1 MANFHKNKWN
11 SEDVKLAEDYFK
23 KSLEL
28 DANHVASIVG
38 LADVYSFM
46 GMTGLMSFMD
56 AWGKS
61 NELVSQALILDP
73 NNPGA
78 YYQKANSSFFVES
91 NFTKSLLNASKAI
104 QLKPNYVEAQQF
116 LCFLHLLSG
125 NTEKAKEHLE
135 IALGI
140 DPLSQETLF
149 YSAYF
154 DYMTGDYSK
163 SLIQLDSCLAVN
175 PKNIPVH
182 AVRSLC
188 LLMLE
193 RYDEVIHYYDNKN
206 VAVVEAEKAG
216 GIALAYAFKKD
227 KEKTEEYINLFK
239 EQAKSPDGFTA
250 DSFLFML
257 YAVTDQIDEAFNW
270 VQNGIKTK
278 STLLHL
284 RFADPVVNALKLDK
298 RYRKFHDIIFSTDIG
313 FSAKKVKKSLLD
325 EKATLESMTKLLDY
339 ILKEEP
345 YLDPTLSLRS
355 LAEKI
360 NLHPNQLSWLLNDNL
375 GKSFNE
381 FINSY
386 RVEDAKR
393 RLSSAEFDK

>member
-1 MANFHKNKWN
+1 
-11 SEDVKLAEDYFK
+11 
-23 KSLEL
+23 
-28 DANHVASIVG
+28 
-38 LADVYSFM
+38 
-46 GMTGLMSFMD
+46 MD
-56 AWGKS
+56 AWGES

-91 NFTKSLLNASKAI
+91 NFTESFLNASKAAE
-104 QLKPNYVEAQQF
+104 LKPNYVEAHQF

-154 DYMTGDYSK
+154 SYMTGDYSK
-163 SLIQLDSCLAVN
+163 SLIQLDSSLEVN

-182 AVRSLC
+182 AVKSLC

-193 RYDEVIHYYDNKN
+193 RYDEVIHYYDNIS
-206 VAVVEAEKAG
+206 VDVVEAEKAG

-227 KEKTEEYINLFK
+227 KKKTEEYINLFK

-257 YAVTDQIDEAFNW
+257 YAVTGKFDEAFNW

-284 RFADPVVNALKLDK
+284 RFADPVVNLLRSDK
-298 RYRKFHDIIFSTDIG
+298 RYDEFHDIIFSPVIALPIKK
-313 FSAKKVKKSLLD
+313 AKKPLLD
-325 EKATLESMTKLLDY
+325 KSSAFIYQSKLLDHV
-339 ILKEEP
+339 KQTEP
-345 YLDPTLSLRS
+345 YLDPALTLRS
-355 LAEKI
+355 LADQI
-360 NLHPNQLSWLLNDNL
+360 AIHPNKLSWLLNDKL

-381 FINSY
+381 FINAY
-386 RVEDAKR
+386 RVGHFKLLAKDPKNAHITMIG
-393 RLSSAEFDK
+393 LAYDSGFNSKTVFNTYFKKETGLTPKQFLKDQ